1 MDPRVKPEDDEK
13 IFQEYSLSLFDQK
26 ALLMSIHPFDL
37 LGERMIEQLMTKMDI
52 AYYPKET
59 VLIAPRVRAQSLC
72 IIIKGIVNETI
83 EGELQNVYGERDSFD
98 PNALIYGNTQSTFSV
113 AEDLICYELPK
124 ESFLNLLQDVES
136 FQNYFMQDFITKH
149 QNLKERQ
156 HQNELTPFMM
166 SRVDEIYLHTPCFV
180 DARTSIKDALGDMAH
195 QNADVM
201 LVRDGT
207 SIGIVTDTNL
217 REKVLLAEKST
228 QDPIGE
234 IATFGLVTIERS
246 DFLFNALLLFTK
258 HGVKRLIV
266 VEDEK
271 IVGILE
277 QLDLL
282 SHFANHTH
290 LIAASIDRALSIDE
304 LQNAQRSLTHLI
316 SSLTSKGVKVR
327 YISKLVSELNSKMY
341 RKVFELVVPSELQTK
356 CALIVMGSEG
366 RGEQIL
372 RTDQDNALIIRDGEN
387 EAQFEPYMMTFNEYL
402 LRLGFPKCS
411 GNVMVSNSYWRR
423 SVSGYKEMI
432 SQWVETLNEE
442 SLMALSIFL
451 DASCVAGDE
460 SLLIACRDYIREHF
474 EGRSDVL
481 AHLAKSALAFD
492 TPLSLFSGFVL
503 GRAEHES
510 ELDIKKGG
518 IFAIVHGIR
527 VLALEHK
534 IGSTNTTER
543 IKELNNVGLFDKR
556 FASELIEA
564 YDTLL
569 GIRLR
574 SMLSQKHTGKE
585 QNYVNPK
592 LFSKTD
598 RDLLKDAFKIVNT
611 FKKFLTYHFHL
622 GMVV

>member
-1 MDPRVKPEDDEK
+1 
-13 IFQEYSLSLFDQK
+13 
-26 ALLMSIHPFDL
+26 MSIHPFDL
-37 LGERMIEQLMTKMDI
+37 LGERMIEQLMTQMDI

-72 IIIKGIVNETI
+72 IIIKGVVNETI

-217 REKVLLAEKST
+217 REKVLLVEKST
-228 QDPIGE
+228 QSPIGE
-234 IATFGLVTIERS
+234 IATFGLVSIERS

-266 VEDEK
+266 MEDEK

-341 RKVFELVVPSELQTK
+341 RKVFELVVPQELQSK

-372 RTDQDNALIIRDGEN
+372 RTDQDNALIFRDGEN

-402 LRLGFPKCS
+402 LKLGFPKCS
-411 GNVMVSNSYWRR
+411 GNVMVSNPYWRR

-460 SLLIACRDYIREHF
+460 SLLISCREYIREHF

-481 AHLAKSALAFD
+481 AHLAKSALAFE

-527 VLALEHK
+527 ILALEHK

-574 SMLSQKHTGKE
+574 SMLSEKQKSGE

-592 LFSKTD
+592 LFSKID

>member
-1 MDPRVKPEDDEK
+1 M
-13 IFQEYSLSLFDQK
+13 SLFDQK

-37 LGERMIEQLMTKMDI
+37 LGERMIEQLMTQMDI

-83 EGELQNVYGERDSFD
+83 EGELQNVYSERDSFD
-98 PNALIYGNTQSTFSV
+98 ANSLIYGNTQSTFSV

-180 DARTSIKDALGDMAH
+180 NATLSIKEALHTMTD
-195 QNADVM
+195 QNAEVI
-201 LVRDGT
+201 LVRNGD

-217 REKVLLAEKST
+217 REKVLLAQKST

-266 VEDEK
+266 VENEK

-327 YISKLVSELNSKMY
+327 YISKLVSELNAKMY
-341 RKVFELVVPSELQTK
+341 RKVFELVVPQELQGK

-372 RTDQDNALIIRDGEN
+372 RTDQDNALILRDGEN
-387 EAQFEPYMMTFNEYL
+387 EATFESYMMTFNEYL

-411 GNVMVSNSYWRR
+411 GNVMVSNPYWRR
-423 SVSGYKEMI
+423 SVSGYKTVI
-432 SQWVETLNEE
+432 SEWVETLNEE
-442 SLMALSIFL
+442 TLLSLSIFL

-460 SLLIACRDYIREHF
+460 SLLIACKDYLNEHF
-474 EGRSDVL
+474 VGRSDVL
-481 AHLAKSALAFD
+481 AHLAKAALAFE

-503 GRAEHES
+503 GRALHEG

-527 VLALEHK
+527 ILALEHK
-534 IGSTNTTER
+534 IYSTNTTQR
-543 IKELNNVGLFDKR
+543 IKELNNAGLFDKR

-574 SMLSQKHTGKE
+574 SMLSQKHMGEE

>member
-1 MDPRVKPEDDEK
+1 
-13 IFQEYSLSLFDQK
+13 
-26 ALLMSIHPFDL
+26 
-37 LGERMIEQLMTKMDI
+37 
-52 AYYPKET
+52 
-59 VLIAPRVRAQSLC
+59 
-72 IIIKGIVNETI
+72 
-83 EGELQNVYGERDSFD
+83 
-98 PNALIYGNTQSTFSV
+98 
-113 AEDLICYELPK
+113 
-124 ESFLNLLQDVES
+124 
-136 FQNYFMQDFITKH
+136 
-149 QNLKERQ
+149 
-156 HQNELTPFMM
+156 
-166 SRVDEIYLHTPCFV
+166 
-180 DARTSIKDALGDMAH
+180 
-195 QNADVM
+195 
-201 LVRDGT
+201 
-207 SIGIVTDTNL
+207 
-217 REKVLLAEKST
+217 
-228 QDPIGE
+228 
-234 IATFGLVTIERS
+234 
-246 DFLFNALLLFTK
+246 
-258 HGVKRLIV
+258 
-266 VEDEK
+266 
-271 IVGILE
+271 
-277 QLDLL
+277 
-282 SHFANHTH
+282 
-290 LIAASIDRALSIDE
+290 
-304 LQNAQRSLTHLI
+304 
-316 SSLTSKGVKVR
+316 
-327 YISKLVSELNSKMY
+327 MY
-341 RKVFELVVPSELQTK
+341 RKVFELVVPKKLQTK

-372 RTDQDNALIIRDGEN
+372 RTDQDNALIIGESEN

-402 LRLGFPKCS
+402 LKLGFPKCS
-411 GNVMVSNSYWRR
+411 GNVMVSNPYWRR
-423 SVSGYKEMI
+423 SVSGYKAVI
-432 SQWVETLNEE
+432 SQWVETFNDE
-442 SLMALSIFL
+442 SLLSLSIFL

-460 SLLIACRDYIREHF
+460 SLLLACRDYLYEHF

-534 IGSTNTTER
+534 IKSTNTTER

-574 SMLSQKHTGKE
+574 SMLSQKQKNVE
-585 QNYVNPK
+585 QNYINPK

>member
-1 MDPRVKPEDDEK
+1 
-13 IFQEYSLSLFDQK
+13 LSLFDQK

-37 LGERMIEQLMTKMDI
+37 LGERMIEQLMTQMDI

-59 VLIAPRVRAQSLC
+59 VLIAPRVRAESLY

-98 PNALIYGNTQSTFSV
+98 ANSLIYGNTQSTFSV

-124 ESFLNLLQDVES
+124 ESFLNLLQDVEP

-156 HQNELTPFMM
+156 HQNELTPFMV

-180 DARTSIKDALGDMAH
+180 DAQTSIRDALQKMAD
-195 QNADVM
+195 QNGEVI
-201 LVRDGT
+201 LVREGNRV
-207 SIGIVTDTNL
+207 GIVTDTNL
-217 REKVLLAEKST
+217 REKVLLADKSSR
-228 QDPIGE
+228 DPIGE
-234 IATFGLVTIERS
+234 IATFGLISIERS

-258 HGVKRLIV
+258 HGVKRLVV
-266 VEDEK
+266 VENEE

-290 LIAASIDRALSIDE
+290 LIAASIDRAVSIDE
-304 LQNAQRSLTHLI
+304 LQNAQRSLTHLVR
-316 SSLTSKGVKVR
+316 SLTTKGVRVR
-327 YISKLVSELNSKMY
+327 YVSKLVSELNAKVY
-341 RKVFELVVPSELQTK
+341 RKVFEMVVPTELQDK

-372 RTDQDNALIIRDGEN
+372 RTDQDNALIIRDGED
-387 EAQFEPYMMTFNEYL
+387 EALFEPYMMELNAHL
-402 LRLGFPKCS
+402 LQLGFPKCS
-411 GNVMVSNSYWRR
+411 GNVMVSNPYWRR
-423 SVSGYKEMI
+423 SVGGYKNLI
-432 SQWVETLNEE
+432 SEWVDTLSEE
-442 SLMALSIFL
+442 ALMGLSIFL
-451 DASCVAGDE
+451 DSHCVAGDVT
-460 SLLIACRDYIREHF
+460 LLNECQNYLYEHF
-474 EGRSDVL
+474 EGRSDVM
-481 AHLAKSALAFD
+481 AHLAKAALAFE

-503 GRAEHES
+503 GRAEHGS
-510 ELDIKKGG
+510 EFDIKKGG

-527 VLALEHK
+527 ILSLEHK
-534 IGSTNTTER
+534 IASTNTTER
-543 IKELNNVGLFDKR
+543 IKELNNLGLFDR
-556 FASELIEA
+556 AFANELMEA

-569 GIRLR
+569 SIRLHFI
-574 SMLSQKHTGKE
+574 LSQKQGSEE

-592 LFSKTD
+592 LLSKAEK
-598 RDLLKDAFKIVNT
+598 DLLKDAFKIVNT

>member
-1 MDPRVKPEDDEK
+1 M
-13 IFQEYSLSLFDQK
+13 SLFDQK

-37 LGERMIEQLMTKMDI
+37 LGEREIEKLMTQMDI

-59 VLIAPRVRAQSLC
+59 VLINPRVRAESLY
-72 IIIKGIVNETI
+72 IIIKGIVNESV

-98 PNALIYGNTQSTFSV
+98 ANSLIYGNTQSTFSV

-149 QNLKERQ
+149 QSLKERQ
-156 HQNELTPFMM
+156 HQSELTPFMV

-180 DARTSIKDALGDMAH
+180 DGSMPIKDALRQMAD
-195 QNADVM
+195 QNANVI
-201 LVRDGT
+201 LVKKEEE
-207 SIGIVTDTNL
+207 IGIVTDTNL
-217 REKVLLAEKST
+217 REKLLLSDKSRN
-228 QDPIGE
+228 DPIHE
-234 IATFGLVTIERS
+234 IATYGLITIERS

-266 VEDEK
+266 VENET
-271 IVGILE
+271 IIGILE

-290 LIAASIDRALSIDE
+290 LIAASIERSTSIDE
-304 LQNAQRSLTHLI
+304 LQSAQRSLTHLVR
-316 SSLTSKGVKVR
+316 SLTGKGVKVR
-327 YISKLVSELNSKMY
+327 YVSKLVSELNAKTY
-341 RKVFELVVPSELQTK
+341 RKVFEMVVPQPMQDK

-372 RTDQDNALIIRDGEN
+372 RTDQDNALIIRDGED
-387 EAQFEPYMMTFNEYL
+387 AALFEPYMMQLNSYL
-402 LRLGFPKCS
+402 LQLGFPKCN
-411 GNVMVSNSYWRR
+411 GNVMVSNPYWRR
-423 SVSGYKEMI
+423 NVSEYKKLI
-432 SQWVETLNEE
+432 SGWVDTMGEE
-442 SLMALSIFL
+442 ALMGLSIFL
-451 DASCVAGDE
+451 DAHCVAGDCE
-460 SLLIACRDYIREHF
+460 LLFECRRYLDEHF
-474 EGRSDVL
+474 EGRSDIL
-481 AHLAKSALAFD
+481 AHAAKAALAFE
-492 TPLSLFSGFVL
+492 TPLSLIGSFIL
-503 GRAEHES
+503 GRAEHGS
-510 ELDIKKGG
+510 EFDIKKGG

-527 VLALEHK
+527 ILSLEHK

-543 IKELNNVGLFDKR
+543 IKELNNKGIFDR
-556 FASELIEA
+556 EFANELIEA

-569 GIRLR
+569 SIRLR
-574 SMLSQKHTGKE
+574 FILGQKQGSNEH
-585 QNYVNPK
+585 NYVNPK
-592 LFSKTD
+592 LLSKPE

>member
-1 MDPRVKPEDDEK
+1 
-13 IFQEYSLSLFDQK
+13 
-26 ALLMSIHPFDL
+26 MSIHPFDL
-37 LGERMIEQLMTKMDI
+37 LSERMIEKLMTQMDI

-59 VLIAPRVRAQSLC
+59 VLIAPRVRAESLY
-72 IIIKGIVNETI
+72 IIIKGIVNESI
-83 EGELQNVYGERDSFD
+83 DGELQNVYSERDSFD
-98 PNALIYGNTQSTFSV
+98 ANSLIYGNTQSTFTV

-124 ESFLNLLQDVES
+124 ESFLNLLQDAET

-149 QNLKERQ
+149 QRLKERQ
-156 HQNELTPFMM
+156 HQNELTPFMVA
-166 SRVDEIYLHTPCFV
+166 RVDEIYLHAPCIV
-180 DARTSIKDALGDMAH
+180 GAPQSIKEALELMART
-195 QNADVM
+195 NAKVILVENEGVM
-201 LVRDGT
+201 
-207 SIGIVTDTNL
+207 GIVTDTNL
-217 REKVLLAEKST
+217 RKQVLLAEKSVN
-228 QDPIGE
+228 DAIGD
-234 IATFGLVTIERS
+234 IATYGLVTIERS

-258 HGVKRLIV
+258 YGIKRLV
-266 VEDEK
+266 VTEEGR

-290 LIAASIDRALSIDE
+290 LIAASIERATSIDE
-304 LQNAQRSLTHLI
+304 LESIERSLMQVVR
-316 SSLTSKGVKVR
+316 SLTSKGVRVR
-327 YISKLVSELNSKMY
+327 YVSKLVSELNAKVY
-341 RKVFELVVPSELQTK
+341 RKVFEMAVPEALQNRCCLV
-356 CALIVMGSEG
+356 VMGSEG
-366 RGEQIL
+366 RGEQVL
-372 RTDQDNALIIRDGEN
+372 RTDQDNALIIADTEDEKRF
-387 EAQFEPYMMTFNEYL
+387 APYMEQFNENL

-411 GNVMVSNSYWRR
+411 GNIMVSNPYWRR
-423 SVSGYKEMI
+423 SVSGYKKQI
-432 SQWVETLNEE
+432 SEWIESLDEETLQ
-442 SLMALSIFL
+442 SLSIFL
-451 DASCVAGDE
+451 DAHCVAGDQ
-460 SLLIACRDYIREHF
+460 SLLDECRSYLFERF

-481 AHLAKSALAFD
+481 AHVAKATLAFD

-527 VLALEHK
+527 VLSLEHK
-534 IGSTNTTER
+534 IETTNTTER
-543 IKELNNVGLFDKR
+543 IKELNNIGLFDKR

-569 GIRLR
+569 SIRLR
-574 SMLSQKHTGKE
+574 SMLAQKQVLKE

-592 LFSKTD
+592 LLSKAD

>member
-1 MDPRVKPEDDEK
+1 M
-13 IFQEYSLSLFDQK
+13 SLFDQK

-83 EGELQNVYGERDSFD
+83 EGELQNVYGECDSFD

-180 DARTSIKDALGDMAH
+180 DAKTSIKEALSEMAH

-266 VEDEK
+266 VENDK

-290 LIAASIDRALSIDE
+290 LIAASIDRAVTIDE
-304 LQNAQRSLTHLI
+304 LENAQRSLTHLI
-316 SSLTSKGVKVR
+316 SSLTTKGVKVR
-327 YISKLVSELNSKMY
+327 YISKLVSELNAKMY
-341 RKVFELVVPSELQTK
+341 RKVFELVVPQELHSK

-372 RTDQDNALIIRDGEN
+372 RTDQDNALILRDGEN
-387 EAQFEPYMMTFNEYL
+387 EAQFEPYMMTFNAYL
-402 LRLGFPKCS
+402 LKLGFPKCS
-411 GNVMVSNSYWRR
+411 GNVMVSNPYWRR
-423 SVSGYKEMI
+423 SVSGYKTVI
-432 SQWVETLNEE
+432 SQWVETFNEE
-442 SLMALSIFL
+442 ALLSLSIFL

-460 SLLIACRDYIREHF
+460 SLLIECRDYLNEHF

-481 AHLAKSALAFD
+481 AHLAKSALAFE

-527 VLALEHK
+527 ILALEHK

-543 IKELNNVGLFDKR
+543 IKELNNIGLFDKR

-574 SMLSQKHTGKE
+574 SMLSQKHTLEE

>member
-1 MDPRVKPEDDEK
+1 
-13 IFQEYSLSLFDQK
+13 
-26 ALLMSIHPFDL
+26 MSIHPFDL
-37 LGERMIEQLMTKMDI
+37 LGEKMIEKLMTQMDI

-59 VLIAPRVRAQSLC
+59 VLIAPRVRAESLY
-72 IIIKGIVNETI
+72 IIIKGGVNESV
-83 EGELQNVYGERDSFD
+83 EDELQNVYGEGDSFD
-98 PNALIYGNTQSTFSV
+98 PNALIYGNTQSTFIV

-156 HQNELTPFMM
+156 HQNELTPFMV

-180 DARTSIKDALGDMAH
+180 DAGMSIKEALQKMTDQHA
-195 QNADVM
+195 NVI
-201 LVRDGT
+201 LVREGET
-207 SIGIVTDTNL
+207 IGIVTDTNL
-217 REKVLLAEKST
+217 REKVLLAEKSI
-228 QDPIGE
+228 QDKIVE
-234 IATFGLVTIERS
+234 IASFGLVTIQRS
-246 DFLFNALLLFTK
+246 DFLFNALVLFTK

-266 VEDEK
+266 VENEK

-316 SSLTSKGVKVR
+316 SSLTSKGVRIR
-327 YISKLVSELNSKMY
+327 YISKLVSELNGKMY
-341 RKVFELVVPSELQTK
+341 RKVFEMVVPQTLQSQ

-372 RTDQDNALIIRDGEN
+372 RTDQDNALIIRNGEDK
-387 EAQFEPYMMTFNEYL
+387 AQFEPYMMRFNEYL
-402 LRLGFPKCS
+402 LQLGFPKCS
-411 GNVMVSNSYWRR
+411 GNVMVSNPYWRQ
-423 SVSGYKEMI
+423 SVSGYQTMI
-432 SQWVETLNEE
+432 SEWMETLDDEALL
-442 SLMALSIFL
+442 SLSIFL

-460 SLLIACRDYIREHF
+460 SLLIACREYVCDHF

-481 AHLAKSALAFD
+481 AHLAKSALAFE
-492 TPLSLFSGFVL
+492 TPLTLFSGFVL
-503 GRAEHES
+503 GRAGHES

-518 IFAIVHGIR
+518 IFAIVHGVR

-534 IGSTNTTER
+534 ILSTNTTQR

-569 GIRLR
+569 EIRLR
-574 SMLSQKHTGKE
+574 SMLSQKKMSEE

-622 GMVV
+622 EMVV

>member
-1 MDPRVKPEDDEK
+1 M
-13 IFQEYSLSLFDQK
+13 SLFDQK

-37 LGERMIEQLMTKMDI
+37 LTERMIEKLMTQMDI

-59 VLIAPRVRAQSLC
+59 VLVAPRVRAESLY

-83 EGELQNVYGERDSFD
+83 DGELQNVYGERDSFD
-98 PNALIYGNTQSTFSV
+98 ANSLIYGNTQSTFIV

-124 ESFLNLLQDVES
+124 ESFLNLLQDAET

-149 QNLKERQ
+149 QRLKERQ
-156 HQNELTPFMM
+156 HQNELTPFMVA
-166 SRVDEIYLHTPCFV
+166 RVDEIYLHAPCIV
-180 DARTSIKDALGDMAH
+180 
-195 QNADVM
+195 NADSSILESLRMMAQTNAKVI
-201 LVRDGT
+201 LVRNDAGM
-207 SIGIVTDTNL
+207 GIVTDTNL
-217 REKVLLAEKST
+217 REKVLLAGKNVS
-228 QDPIGE
+228 DPIGE
-234 IATFGLVTIERS
+234 IASYGLITIERS

-258 HGVKRLIV
+258 HGIKRLV
-266 VEDEK
+266 VTEGEK

-290 LIAASIDRALSIDE
+290 LIAASIDRATSIDE
-304 LQNAQRSLTHLI
+304 LQSIERSLMQVVR
-316 SSLTSKGVKVR
+316 SLTSKGVRVR
-327 YISKLVSELNSKMY
+327 YVSKLVSELNAKVY
-341 RKVFELVVPSELQTK
+341 RKVFEMVLPEDLQRR

-366 RGEQIL
+366 RNEQVL
-372 RTDQDNALIIRDGEN
+372 RTDQDNALIIADGED
-387 EAQFEPYMMTFNEYL
+387 EAVFAPYMKELNENL

-411 GNVMVSNSYWRR
+411 GDIMVSNPYWRR
-423 SVSGYKEMI
+423 TVTGYKKQI
-432 SQWVETLNEE
+432 SAWMDTLEEETLQ
-442 SLMALSIFL
+442 SLSIFL
-451 DASCVAGDE
+451 DAHCVAGD
-460 SLLIACRDYIREHF
+460 SALLDECKSYLFERF
-474 EGRSDVL
+474 EGRSDIL
-481 AHLAKSALAFD
+481 AHLAKASLAFE

-518 IFAIVHGIR
+518 VFAIVHGVRI
-527 VLALEHK
+527 LALEHK
-534 IGSTNTTER
+534 IETTNTTER
-543 IKELNNVGLFDKR
+543 IKELNNIGLFDKR

-569 GIRLR
+569 SIRLR
-574 SMLSQKHTGKE
+574 TMLSQKQVLKE

-592 LFSKTD
+592 LLSKAD

>member
-1 MDPRVKPEDDEK
+1 
-13 IFQEYSLSLFDQK
+13 
-26 ALLMSIHPFDL
+26 
-37 LGERMIEQLMTKMDI
+37 
-52 AYYPKET
+52 
-59 VLIAPRVRAQSLC
+59 
-72 IIIKGIVNETI
+72 
-83 EGELQNVYGERDSFD
+83 
-98 PNALIYGNTQSTFSV
+98 
-113 AEDLICYELPK
+113 
-124 ESFLNLLQDVES
+124 
-136 FQNYFMQDFITKH
+136 
-149 QNLKERQ
+149 
-156 HQNELTPFMM
+156 
-166 SRVDEIYLHTPCFV
+166 
-180 DARTSIKDALGDMAH
+180 
-195 QNADVM
+195 
-201 LVRDGT
+201 LVRYDV
-207 SIGIVTDTNL
+207 SVGIVTDTNL

-228 QDPIGE
+228 QDPVGE

-258 HGVKRLIV
+258 HSIKRLVV
-266 VEDEK
+266 VEDDK

-290 LIAASIDRALSIDE
+290 LIAASIDRAVNIDE
-304 LQNAQRSLTHLI
+304 LHNAQRSLVHLI
-316 SSLTSKGVKVR
+316 NSLTSKGVKIR
-327 YISKLVSELNSKMY
+327 YISKLVSQLNAKMY
-341 RKVFELVVPSELQTK
+341 AKVFELVVPQKLQTK

-372 RTDQDNALIIRDGEN
+372 RTDQDNALIIREGED
-387 EAQFEPYMMTFNEYL
+387 EGEFEPYMMRLNEYL
-402 LRLGFPKCS
+402 LQLGFPKCS
-411 GNVMVSNSYWRR
+411 GNVMVSNPYWRR
-423 SVSGYKEMI
+423 SISGYKMVI
-432 SQWVETLNEE
+432 SQWIETLDEE

-460 SLLIACRDYIREHF
+460 SLLIECRDYLNEHF

-481 AHLAKSALAFD
+481 AHLAKSVLTFE

-503 GRAEHES
+503 GRAEHQS

-518 IFAIVHGIR
+518 IFAIVHGVRI
-527 VLALEHK
+527 LALEHK
-534 IGSTNTTER
+534 ISSTNTTER

-574 SMLSQKHTGKE
+574 SMLSQKHTGEE

-611 FKKFLTYHFHL
+611 FKKFLTYRFHL

>member
-1 MDPRVKPEDDEK
+1 M
-13 IFQEYSLSLFDQK
+13 SLFDQK

-37 LGERMIEQLMTKMDI
+37 LGERMIEKLMTQMDI

-59 VLIAPRVRAQSLC
+59 VLIAPRVRAESLY

-98 PNALIYGNTQSTFSV
+98 ANSLIYGNTQSTFSV

-124 ESFLNLLQDVES
+124 ESFLNLLQDVEP

-156 HQNELTPFMM
+156 HQNELTPFMV

-180 DARTSIKDALGDMAH
+180 EAHTPIREALRKMAD
-195 QNADVM
+195 QNANVI
-201 LVRDGT
+201 LVKKGEE
-207 SIGIVTDTNL
+207 IGIVTDTNL
-217 REKVLLAEKST
+217 REKLLLSDKSRN
-228 QDPIGE
+228 DPIHE
-234 IATFGLVTIERS
+234 IATYGLITIERS

-258 HGVKRLIV
+258 YGVKRLIV
-266 VEDEK
+266 IENDQ

-290 LIAASIDRALSIDE
+290 LIAASIDRAVSIDE

-316 SSLTSKGVKVR
+316 RSLTSKGVRVR
-327 YISKLVSELNSKMY
+327 YVSKLVSELNAKVY
-341 RKVFELVVPSELQTK
+341 RKVFEMVVPQALQTK

-372 RTDQDNALIIRDGEN
+372 RTDQDNALIIHDGED
-387 EAQFEPYMMTFNEYL
+387 EGVFEPYMMQLNGYL
-402 LRLGFPKCS
+402 LQLGFPKCS
-411 GNVMVSNSYWRR
+411 GNVMVSNPYWRR
-423 SVSGYKEMI
+423 SVGGYKNLI
-432 SQWVETLNEE
+432 SDWIDTFNEE
-442 SLMALSIFL
+442 ALMGLSIFL
-451 DASCVAGDE
+451 DAQCVAGDE
-460 SLLIACRDYIREHF
+460 TLLDECQNYLFEHF
-474 EGRSDVL
+474 EGRSDIL
-481 AHLAKSALAFD
+481 AHLAKVALAFE
-492 TPLSLFSGFVL
+492 TPLSLIGSFVL
-503 GRAEHES
+503 GRAEHVS
-510 ELDIKKGG
+510 EFDIKKGG
-518 IFAIVHGIR
+518 IFAIVHGVRI
-527 VLALEHK
+527 LALEHK
-534 IGSTNTTER
+534 ISVTNTTER
-543 IKELNNVGLFDKR
+543 IKELNNLGLFDR
-556 FASELIEA
+556 AFANELIEA

-569 GIRLR
+569 SIRLHFI
-574 SMLSQKHTGKE
+574 LAQKQGSDE

-592 LFSKTD
+592 LLSKAEK
-598 RDLLKDAFKIVNT
+598 DLLKDAFKIVNT

>member
-1 MDPRVKPEDDEK
+1 M
-13 IFQEYSLSLFDQK
+13 SLFDQK

-37 LGERMIEQLMTKMDI
+37 LDERMIDKLMTQMDI

-83 EGELQNVYGERDSFD
+83 EGELQNIYGERDSFD

-156 HQNELTPFMM
+156 HQNELTPFMV

-180 DARTSIKDALGDMAH
+180 DAKTSIKEALENMAS
-195 QNADVM
+195 QNADVI
-201 LVRDGT
+201 LVHDGI

-217 REKVLLAEKST
+217 REKVLLAQKST

-258 HGVKRLIV
+258 YGVKRLIV

-327 YISKLVSELNSKMY
+327 YISKLVSELNAKMY
-341 RKVFELVVPSELQTK
+341 RKVFELVVPQELQTK

-387 EAQFEPYMMTFNEYL
+387 EAEFEPYMMTFNEYL

-411 GNVMVSNSYWRR
+411 GNVMVSNPFWRR
-423 SVSGYKEMI
+423 SVSGYKEII
-432 SQWVETLNEE
+432 SQWVETLNDETLL
-442 SLMALSIFL
+442 SLSIFL

-481 AHLAKSALAFD
+481 AHLAKSVLAFD

-527 VLALEHK
+527 ILALEHK
-534 IGSTNTTER
+534 ISSTNTTER
-543 IKELNNVGLFDKR
+543 IKELNNIGLFDKR

-574 SMLSQKHTGKE
+574 SMLSQKQKSGE

>member
-1 MDPRVKPEDDEK
+1 
-13 IFQEYSLSLFDQK
+13 LSLFDQK

-37 LGERMIEQLMTKMDI
+37 LGERMIEKLMTQMDI

-59 VLIAPRVRAQSLC
+59 VLIAPRVRAESLY

-98 PNALIYGNTQSTFSV
+98 ANSLIYGNTQSTFSV
-113 AEDLICYELPK
+113 AEDLICYCLPK
-124 ESFLNLLQDVES
+124 ESFLNLLQDVEP

-156 HQNELTPFMM
+156 HQNELTPFMV
-166 SRVDEIYLHTPCFV
+166 SRVDEIYLHSPCFV
-180 DARTSIKDALGDMAH
+180 EANTAIRVALQKMAD
-195 QNADVM
+195 QNGNVI
-201 LVRDGT
+201 LVRDGERV
-207 SIGIVTDTNL
+207 GIVTDTNL
-217 REKVLLAEKST
+217 REKLLLSDKSRN
-228 QDPIGE
+228 DPIGE
-234 IATFGLVTIERS
+234 IATYGLITIERS

-258 HGVKRLIV
+258 HGVKRLV
-266 VEDEK
+266 VTEGDK

-290 LIAASIDRALSIDE
+290 LIAASIDRSTSIDE
-304 LQNAQRSLTHLI
+304 LQSAQRSLTHLVR
-316 SSLTSKGVKVR
+316 SLTTKGVRVR
-327 YISKLVSELNSKMY
+327 YVSKLVSELNAKVY
-341 RKVFELVVPSELQTK
+341 RKVFEMVVPLSLQDK

-372 RTDQDNALIIRDGEN
+372 RSDQDNGLIIRDGED
-387 EAQFEPYMMTFNEYL
+387 ESAFEPYMAQFSEYL
-402 LRLGFPKCS
+402 LQLGFPKCS
-411 GNVMVSNSYWRR
+411 GNVMVSNPYWRHT
-423 SVSGYKEMI
+423 VSGYQKLI
-432 SQWVETLNEE
+432 AGWLDTLNEE
-442 SLMALSIFL
+442 SLMGLSIFM
-451 DASCVAGDE
+451 DAHCVAGDE
-460 SLLIACRDYIREHF
+460 KLLEACRESLLTQF
-474 EGRSDVL
+474 EGRSDML
-481 AHLAKSALAFD
+481 AHLAKSVLAFE

-510 ELDIKKGG
+510 EFDIKKGG

-527 VLALEHK
+527 ILSLEHK
-534 IGSTNTTER
+534 IIQTNTTER
-543 IKELNNVGLFDKR
+543 IKELNNIGLFDKR

-569 GIRLR
+569 SIRLR
-574 SMLSQKHTGKE
+574 FILAQKQGNDE

-592 LFSKTD
+592 LLSKAE

>member
-1 MDPRVKPEDDEK
+1 M
-13 IFQEYSLSLFDQK
+13 SLFDQK

-37 LGERMIEQLMTKMDI
+37 LGERMIEKLMTQMDI

-59 VLIAPRVRAQSLC
+59 VLIAPRVRAESLY

-98 PNALIYGNTQSTFSV
+98 ANSLIYGNTQSTFSV
-113 AEDLICYELPK
+113 AEDLICYCLPK
-124 ESFLNLLQDVES
+124 ESFLNLLQDVEP

-149 QNLKERQ
+149 QKLKERQ
-156 HQNELTPFMM
+156 HQNELTPFMV
-166 SRVDEIYLHTPCFV
+166 SRVDEIYLHTPCIV
-180 DARTSIKDALGDMAH
+180 NASDSIRESLKAMMEK
-195 QNADVM
+195 NAKVM
-201 LVRDGT
+201 LVKEGGRM
-207 SIGIVTDTNL
+207 GIVTDSNL
-217 REKVLLAEKST
+217 RERVLLVGKST
-228 QDPIGE
+228 DDPIGE
-234 IATFGLVTIERS
+234 IATYGLITIERS

-258 HGVKRLIV
+258 HGFMRLVV
-266 VEDEK
+266 VEGEK

-290 LIAASIDRALSIDE
+290 LIVASIDRASTIEE
-304 LQNAQRSLTHLI
+304 LENMQRSLTYLVR
-316 SSLTSKGVKVR
+316 SLTSKGVRVR
-327 YISKLVSELNSKMY
+327 YISKLVSELNAKVY
-341 RKVFELVVPSELQTK
+341 RKVFEMVVPKNLQNR

-366 RGEQIL
+366 RGEQVL
-372 RTDQDNALIIRDGEN
+372 RTDQDNALIIRDGED
-387 EAQFEPYMMTFNEYL
+387 EAEFEPHMIRFNEYL
-402 LRLGFPKCS
+402 IRLGFPKCN
-411 GNVMVSNSYWRR
+411 GNVMVSNPYWRR
-423 SVSGYKEMI
+423 SVSGYQGMI
-432 SQWVETLNEE
+432 SQWVETLNEDALR
-442 SLMALSIFL
+442 SLSIFL
-451 DASCVAGDE
+451 DAACVAGDE
-460 SLLIACRDYIREHF
+460 SLLIACREYIRDHF

-481 AHLAKSALAFD
+481 AHLAKAALSFE
-492 TPLSLFSGFVL
+492 TPLTLFSGFVL

-527 VLALEHK
+527 ILALEHK
-534 IGSTNTTER
+534 IGCTNTTER
-543 IKELNNVGLFDKR
+543 IKELNNAGLFDKR

-574 SMLSQKHTGKE
+574 SMLSQQHLGEE

-592 LFSKTD
+592 LFSKAD

>member
-1 MDPRVKPEDDEK
+1 M
-13 IFQEYSLSLFDQK
+13 SLFDQK

-37 LGERMIEQLMTKMDI
+37 LEDRMIEQLMTQMDI

-59 VLIAPRVRAQSLC
+59 VLIAPRVRAEALT
-72 IIIKGIVNETI
+72 IIIKGVVNETI
-83 EGELQNVYGERDSFD
+83 DGELQNVYGERDSFD
-98 PNALIYGNTQSTFSV
+98 ANSLIYGNTQSTFSV

-149 QNLKERQ
+149 QQLKERQ
-156 HQNELTPFMM
+156 HQNELTPFMV
-166 SRVDEIYLHTPCFV
+166 SRVDEIYLHSPCV
-180 DARTSIKDALGDMAH
+180 VNASQSIKESLELMVRK
-195 QNADVM
+195 NSKVI
-201 LVRDGT
+201 LVKDESRM
-207 SIGIVTDTNL
+207 GIVTDSNL
-217 REKVLLAEKST
+217 RERVLLVGKST
-228 QDPIGE
+228 EDAIGE
-234 IATFGLVTIERS
+234 IATYGLITIERS

-258 HGVKRLIV
+258 HGIMRLVV
-266 VEDEK
+266 VEGKK

-290 LIAASIDRALSIDE
+290 LIAASIDRAVSIDE
-304 LQNAQRSLTHLI
+304 LQSAQRSLTHLI
-316 SSLTSKGVKVR
+316 SSLTSKGVRVR
-327 YISKLVSELNSKMY
+327 YISKLVSELNGKLY
-341 RKVFELVVPSELQTK
+341 RKVFEMVVPKELQSR

-372 RTDQDNALIIRDGEN
+372 RTDQDNGLIFQDGAD
-387 EAQFEPYMMTFNEYL
+387 EADFEPYMIRFSEYL
-402 LRLGFPKCS
+402 IRLGFPKCS
-411 GNVMVSNSYWRR
+411 GDVMVSNPDWRR
-423 SVSGYKEMI
+423 SVSGYKAVI
-432 SQWVETLNEE
+432 SQWVETLNED
-442 SLMALSIFL
+442 SLRFLSIFS

-460 SLLIACRDYIREHF
+460 SLLHECRNYLMVHF

-481 AHLAKSALAFD
+481 AHLAKAALSFE

-510 ELDIKKGG
+510 QLDIKKGG
-518 IFAIVHGIR
+518 IFAIVHGVRI
-527 VLALEHK
+527 LALEHK
-534 IGSTNTTER
+534 IDSTNTTER
-543 IKELNNVGLFDKR
+543 IKELNNVGIFDKQ

-574 SMLSQKHTGKE
+574 SMLSQKQMSEGE
-585 QNYVNPK
+585 NYINPK
-592 LFSKTD
+592 LFSKAD

-622 GMVV
+622 GIVV

>member
-1 MDPRVKPEDDEK
+1 M
-13 IFQEYSLSLFDQK
+13 SLFDQK

-37 LGERMIEQLMTKMDI
+37 LGERMIEKLMTQMDI

-59 VLIAPRVRAQSLC
+59 VLIAPRVRAESLY
-72 IIIKGIVNETI
+72 IIIKGVVNETI

-98 PNALIYGNTQSTFSV
+98 ANSLIYGNTQSTFIV

-124 ESFLNLLQDVES
+124 ETFLNLLQDVEP

-156 HQNELTPFMM
+156 HQNELTPFMV

-180 DARTSIKDALGDMAH
+180 DASLSINDSLRKMSGQGAK
-195 QNADVM
+195 VI
-201 LVRDGT
+201 LVRRGEED
-207 SIGIVTDTNL
+207 GIVTDTNL
-217 REKVLLAEKST
+217 RERVLLAGKST
-228 QDPIGE
+228 AEPIGD
-234 IATFGLVTIERS
+234 IATYGLLTIERS

-258 HGVKRLIV
+258 YGVKRLV
-266 VEDEK
+266 VTEGDA

-277 QLDLL
+277 QIDLL

-290 LIAASIDRALSIDE
+290 LIAASIERANSIDE
-304 LQNAQRSLTHLI
+304 LHSAQRSLTHLVR
-316 SSLTSKGVKVR
+316 SLTNKGVRVR
-327 YISKLVSELNSKMY
+327 YVSKLVSELNAKLY
-341 RKVFELVVPSELQTK
+341 HKVFEMVVPASMQNK

-366 RGEQIL
+366 RGEQVL
-372 RTDQDNALIIRDGEN
+372 RTDQDNGLIIRDGED
-387 EAQFEPYMMTFNEYL
+387 EEQFAPYMMELNRQL
-402 LRLGFPKCS
+402 LQLGFPECS
-411 GNVMVSNSYWRR
+411 GNVMVSNPYWRR
-423 SVSGYKEMI
+423 SVADYKKLI
-432 SQWVETLNEE
+432 SEWIETFNEE
-442 SLMALSIFL
+442 SLMGLSIFL
-451 DASCVAGDE
+451 DAQCVAGDK
-460 SLLIACRDYIREHF
+460 SLLDECREYLYEHF
-474 EGRSDVL
+474 EGRSDVM
-481 AHLAKSALAFD
+481 AHLAKVTLAFE
-492 TPLSLFSGFVL
+492 TPLSLIGGFVF
-503 GRAEHES
+503 GRAEHGS

-534 IGSTNTTER
+534 ISSTNTTER
-543 IKELNNVGLFDKR
+543 IKELNNIGLFDKR

-569 GIRLR
+569 SIRLR
-574 SMLSQKHTGKE
+574 VLLSQKQITDI

-592 LFSKTD
+592 LLAKAD